1 MAIHPS
7 CRGCRHGQLPQGG
20 ELGWCRLRQLPIHP
34 ELVAE
39 LSCHHW
45 TAREPRLPTLN
56 IQALSA
62 MAERTASPGGHQLTL
77 EGALRRDACVGPAG
91 RSNQHRI

>member
-1 MAIHPS
+1 M
-7 CRGCRHGQLPQGG
+7 
-20 ELGWCRLRQLPIHP
+20 GWCRLRQLPIHP

-56 IQALSA
+56 AQALS
-62 MAERTASPGGHQLTL
+62 TAVQPSAPTAGLQLSL
-77 EGALRRDACVGPAG
+77 EGALRQSR
-91 RSNQHRI
+91 

>member
-1 MAIHPS
+1 MAIHHS
-7 CRGCRHGQLPQGG
+7 CRGCRHGQPAQHGG
-20 ELGWCRLRQLPIHP
+20 MGWCRLRQLPIHP

-56 IQALSA
+56 AQGSRTMPRPAVGSAGRQLS
-62 MAERTASPGGHQLTL
+62 L
-77 EGALRRDACVGPAG
+77 EGTLGQGC
-91 RSNQHRI
+91 

>member
-1 MAIHPS
+1 M
-7 CRGCRHGQLPQGG
+7 
-20 ELGWCRLRQLPIHP
+20 GWCRLRQLPIHP

-56 IQALSA
+56 AQALPTQTQG
-62 MAERTASPGGHQLTL
+62 TASL
-77 EGALRRDACVGPAG
+77 AG
-91 RSNQHRI
+91 RQLSLEASLGELH

>member
-1 MAIHPS
+1 M
-7 CRGCRHGQLPQGG
+7 
-20 ELGWCRLRQLPIHP
+20 GWCRLRQLPIHP

-56 IQALSA
+56 TQAQGAASVVGRQLS
-62 MAERTASPGGHQLTL
+62 L
-77 EGALRRDACVGPAG
+77 EGALSQLG
-91 RSNQHRI
+91 

>member
-1 MAIHPS
+1 MAIQHS
-7 CRGCRHGQLPQGG
+7 CRGCRHGQSPQNG

-34 ELVAE
+34 DLVGD

-56 IQALSA
+56 TAQSASVTAQSLRTVSPPVALA
-62 MAERTASPGGHQLTL
+62 AGRQLSL
-77 EGALRRDACVGPAG
+77 EGALSRGA
-91 RSNQHRI
+91 

>member
-1 MAIHPS
+1 MAIQHS
-7 CRGCRHGQLPQGG
+7 CRGCRHGQSPQNG

-34 ELVAE
+34 DLVGD

-56 IQALSA
+56 IAQSARLNAQVSPAVAGAPGRQLS
-62 MAERTASPGGHQLTL
+62 L
-77 EGALRRDACVGPAG
+77 EGALTRGA
-91 RSNQHRI
+91 

>member
-1 MAIHPS
+1 MATQHS
-7 CRGCRHGQLPQGG
+7 CRGCRHGQPPQNGG
-20 ELGWCRLRQLPIHP
+20 MGWCRLRQLPIHP

-56 IQALSA
+56 PQTLPTPVQPATPAAGRQLS
-62 MAERTASPGGHQLTL
+62 L
-77 EGALRRDACVGPAG
+77 EGALRQVG
-91 RSNQHRI
+91 

>member
-1 MAIHPS
+1 M
-7 CRGCRHGQLPQGG
+7 
-20 ELGWCRLRQLPIHP
+20 GWCRLRQLPIHP

-56 IQALSA
+56 PQAFSTPVQPTLPMVGLQLS
-62 MAERTASPGGHQLTL
+62 L
-77 EGALRRDACVGPAG
+77 EGALRQSR
-91 RSNQHRI
+91 